1 MNNKNTFYFIH
12 VFLEVVLNA
21 LSSVFKFNDF
31 DLESVLTKKQKSI
44 VMGGKHEAT
53 FVKQTIY
60 NLLLTIMN
68 LG

>member
-1 MNNKNTFYFIH
+1 M
-12 VFLEVVLNA
+12 LNS

-44 VMGGKHEAT
+44 VMGGRHEAT
-53 FVKQTIY
+53 FVKQTVY

>member
-1 MNNKNTFYFIH
+1 MNNKLYIFIH
-12 VFLEVVLNA
+12 DVLEVVLNA